1 VIREAV
7 AAAEYTLDRLER
19 RIDLTVGVTLRKML
33 GRYCS
38 VLIAGVPIAY
48 AVPGFRWS
56 SESTYGLLAGM
67 LLLAAIDALSAAMR
81 GGTRPPI

>member
-1 VIREAV
+1 MIREAT
-7 AAAEYTLDRLER
+7 AAAEYACDRLER
-19 RIDLTVGVTLRKML
+19 RIDEAIGVRRRKQL

-38 VLIAGVPIAY
+38 VLVIGIPIAY

-67 LLLAAIDALSAAMR
+67 LLLAAIDGISALLRR
-81 GGTRPPI
+81 GSRPNF